1 MITVHHD
8 EYNIK
13 EKTWNI
19 VKITKKEHRDRK
31 WENTVEKMALI
42 DLLLLPQVFNL
53 WKIQYL
59 QSIARWSMPVYLP
72 S

>member
-31 WENTVEKMALI
+31 WVNTVEKMALI